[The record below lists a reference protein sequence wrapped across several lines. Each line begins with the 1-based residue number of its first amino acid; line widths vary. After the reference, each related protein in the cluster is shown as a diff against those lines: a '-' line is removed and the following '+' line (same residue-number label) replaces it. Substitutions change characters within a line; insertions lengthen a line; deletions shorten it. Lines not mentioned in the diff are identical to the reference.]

1 MVVAVSKDT
10 LYESNVRHGAG
21 MLQLR
26 RLAWQQRLNLS
37 DFRVQSDPPFFV
49 FWCTP
54 AAHQRPTL
62 IGMDVLEC
70 MMTPNTPA
78 TWRDC
83 PAWSVS
89 SDIPKGHR
97 DPTAS
102 ASLSSGA
109 RTGRAAD
116 EEFF

>member
-37 DFRVQSDPPFFV
+37 DFRVQSDPPSSS
-49 FWCTP
+49 FWYTCTP

-89 SDIPKGHR
+89 SDSPKAIAIRHL
-97 DPTAS
+97 
-102 ASLSSGA
+102 SLDSRGRGSRRPDGSG
-109 RTGRAAD
+109 
-116 EEFF
+116 

>member
-37 DFRVQSDPPFFV
+37 DFRVQSDPPFFF

-89 SDIPKGHR
+89 SDIPRPSRSDRHCLR
-97 DPTAS
+97 
-102 ASLSSGA
+102 SSRRRPDGS
-109 RTGRAAD
+109 GC
-116 EEFF
+116 